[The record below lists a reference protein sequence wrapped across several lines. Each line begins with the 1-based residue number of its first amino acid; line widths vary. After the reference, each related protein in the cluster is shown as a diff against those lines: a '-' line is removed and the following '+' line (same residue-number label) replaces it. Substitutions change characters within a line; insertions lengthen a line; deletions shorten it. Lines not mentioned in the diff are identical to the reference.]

1 MRSGRRGEQSD
12 VLPERGR
19 VRLSGLQRRPLFV
32 EIRREDVRRPPGT
45 GRLQRSMP
53 RQEPRVENANG
64 RTSGRHTTAALARVR
79 ASLNT
84 HGVERVLSTWRCYL
98 NVLTRRHL

>member
-19 VRLSGLQRRPLFV
+19 VRLSGLQRWPLFV

-45 GRLQRSMP
+45 GRLRRSML
-53 RQEPRVENANG
+53 RQEPRVRNADR
-64 RTSGRHTTAALARVR
+64 RTSGRRVPAALAGVRR
-79 ASLNT
+79 ASLKQ
-84 HGVERVLSTWRCYL
+84 S
-98 NVLTRRHL
+98 RR